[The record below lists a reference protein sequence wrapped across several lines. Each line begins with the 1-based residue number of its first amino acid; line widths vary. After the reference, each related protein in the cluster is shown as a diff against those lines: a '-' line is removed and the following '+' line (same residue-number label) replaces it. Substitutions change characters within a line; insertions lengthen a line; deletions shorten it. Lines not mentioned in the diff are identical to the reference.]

1 MQNAVN
7 ATESMQV
14 KKPYDDIAQC
24 EKIAP
29 LAFDLVLA
37 VFLT

>member
-7 ATESMQV
+7 ATESTQV
-14 KKPYDDIAQC
+14 KKPYDDLAQG

-29 LAFDLVLA
+29 RAFNLVLA
-37 VFLT
+37 VL